1 MLYIFFAVLILLMLY
16 LMPIAVSIDMNKD
29 NENDNITVG
38 LKTLYGLLK
47 LKTEVPILEITF
59 ENGKPVLK
67 YKAEIADGKRS
78 KLFAGFTKIFSMT
91 EGEGLYEAYK
101 KNKRIVM
108 PVVEYI
114 SKKIRIYG
122 FNLKLSL
129 GTGDAAATGVLYGA
143 AWIVIGNVM
152 ALTSSYLNIIE
163 PRIAVIPIF
172 SKVNLSVDFSCIISM
187 RLGHII
193 NAGIRAIPALLS
205 GMGK

>member
-1 MLYIFFAVLILLMLY
+1 
-16 LMPIAVSIDMNKD
+16 
-29 NENDNITVG
+29 
-38 LKTLYGLLK
+38 
-47 LKTEVPILEITF
+47 
-59 ENGKPVLK
+59 
-67 YKAEIADGKRS
+67 
-78 KLFAGFTKIFSMT
+78 MT

-187 RLGHII
+187 KCW
-193 NAGIRAIPALLS
+193 N
-205 GMGK
+205 